1 MQQFGVVKL
10 GGSAQQEAMAAI
22 GRVADTIRMEKAKGL
37 SILGLVIAGLMI
49 FGR

>member
-1 MQQFGVVKL
+1 MQQFGAEKL
-10 GGSAQQEAMAAI
+10 GGSAYQEAMAALR
-22 GRVADTIRMEKAKGL
+22 RVADTIGMEKAKGL